1 MIPPFCVPWWEEN
14 GYTPTD
20 VLYLLQKL
28 LNKLI
33 HLRKIIRV
41 VRRERTDEQDGAV
54 VSNDTCASSMPTCTI
69 SRTIGKATYV
79 ANLNFKEQGQTFLQ
93 KLKRVLR
100 ADCP

>member
-14 GYTPTD
+14 GYTPND

-41 VRRERTDEQDGAV
+41 VRQERTERKMKMKY
-54 VSNDTCASSMPTCTI
+54 S
-69 SRTIGKATYV
+69 
-79 ANLNFKEQGQTFLQ
+79 LN
-93 KLKRVLR
+93 
-100 ADCP
+100 